1 MKIKENFLNLFA
13 KKIEEVYKV
22 LNNTKKKK
30 PKLNMTNK
38 GSLRKQVIIPMS
50 STNSEKFIAI
60 LNKYVANINSA
71 LKNIKS
77 DIVVDFI

>member
-1 MKIKENFLNLFA
+1 MSKRL
-13 KKIEEVYKV
+13 KKSNKV

-38 GSLRKQVIIPMS
+38 GFLRKQVIIPMS
-50 STNSEKFIAI
+50 STNLEKFIAI
-60 LNKYVANINSA
+60 LNKYVANINST

-77 DIVVDFI
+77 DIVADFI

>member
-1 MKIKENFLNLFA
+1 MKNFVNFLNLIA

-22 LNNTKKKK
+22 FNNTKKKK
-30 PKLNMTNK
+30 PKLNITNK
-38 GSLRKQVIIPMS
+38 GSLKKQVIIPMS

-60 LNKYVANINSA
+60 LNKYIANINST

-77 DIVVDFI
+77 DIVADFI

>member
-1 MKIKENFLNLFA
+1 MKNFVNFLNLFA

-22 LNNTKKKK
+22 FNNTKKKK
-30 PKLNMTNK
+30 PKLNITNK
-38 GSLRKQVIIPMS
+38 GSLKKQVIIPMS

-60 LNKYVANINSA
+60 LNKYIANINST

-77 DIVVDFI
+77 DIVADFI